1 MIKKYETSICS
12 NQDGLELSV
21 LWLEPEK
28 EPKGI
33 LQISHGMSE
42 YKERYLPFMRYLC
55 ERGYLCAIH
64 DHRGHGKSLKNE
76 EDIGYFYE
84 NEAEAVI
91 EAILFTMGDSV
102 EISRLAEVR
111 SEERRVGK

>member
-55 ERGYLCAIH
+55 ERVLPPYVTIELFSLELTAIFIPLLQ
-64 DHRGHGKSLKNE
+64 S
-76 EDIGYFYE
+76 
-84 NEAEAVI
+84 
-91 EAILFTMGDSV
+91 AI
-102 EISRLAEVR
+102 
-111 SEERRVGK
+111 

>member
-55 ERGYLCAIH
+55 ERI
-64 DHRGHGKSLKNE
+64 SVPSMTI
-76 EDIGYFYE
+76 EDME
-84 NEAEAVI
+84 KA
-91 EAILFTMGDSV
+91 
-102 EISRLAEVR
+102 
-111 SEERRVGK
+111 

>member
-64 DHRGHGKSLKNE
+64 DHRGHGKSVKYKSDL
-76 EDIGYFYE
+76 GYMYGGKTMLL
-84 NEAEAVI
+84 V
-91 EAILFTMGDSV
+91 AIC
-102 EISRLAEVR
+102 IR
-111 SEERRVGK
+111 

>member
-42 YKERYLPFMRYLC
+42 YKERYLPFMKYFA
-55 ERGYLCAIH
+55 EAGYVVAIH
-64 DHRGHGKSLKNE
+64 DCRGHGKSVRTKKDLGYMYGAGMDAMI
-76 EDIGYFYE
+76 EDT
-84 NEAEAVI
+84 AVV
-91 EAILFTMGDSV
+91 TSM
-102 EISRLAEVR
+102 
-111 SEERRVGK
+111 

>member
-64 DHRGHGKSLKNE
+64 DHRGHGKSVKYKSDL
-76 EDIGYFYE
+76 GY
-84 NEAEAVI
+84 
-91 EAILFTMGDSV
+91 M
-102 EISRLAEVR
+102 ISRNLE
-111 SEERRVGK
+111 